1 METSLNEDFLAKI
14 EEIAQGPNAD
24 LMQRFI
30 DILYEQEDEYFSP
43 DDLAEIEAAEEAIRQ
58 GDMSQFVSWE
68 EYKNRRGL

>member
-58 GDMSQFVSWE
+58 GHMSQFVSWE